1 MFSDYKDDIEK
12 KLNEWM
18 TKNEYKEVKLEGAVL
33 EDLMDELFCL
43 LTSNDL
49 FYIMDEIDKDMMLGE
64 CDWCQEKD

>member
-18 TKNEYKEVKLEGAVL
+18 TINGYKEVKLEGAVL

-49 FYIMDEIDKDMMLGE
+49 FYIMDEIDKDMMLGAY
-64 CDWCQEKD
+64 DWCQEKD